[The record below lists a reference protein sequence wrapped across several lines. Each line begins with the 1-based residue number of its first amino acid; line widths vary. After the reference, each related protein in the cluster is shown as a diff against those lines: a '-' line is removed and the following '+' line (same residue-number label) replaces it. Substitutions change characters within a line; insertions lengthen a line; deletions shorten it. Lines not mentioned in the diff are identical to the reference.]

1 MKKGRNMD
9 DIVLELKKFYI
20 SVMNNDKLKIE
31 DRLDAADKLREFL
44 SEYNDD

>member
-1 MKKGRNMD
+1 MD